1 MFNCRTRIQASI
13 FVGLLLAAFTA
24 THAQPNSKTVMKD
37 GRLEE
42 PFSMGGDSFPGQQR
56 DWFQVI
62 EGEYLKMEFPRGQR
76 WAGVWITVGEPEE
89 NPKKRESLDLSKY
102 STLVIEMKGQ
112 SSDDKVDIGIK
123 GALQPDNKPVPR
135 RGINVGTEW
144 RIYSIRIRDFIGEKS
159 PLKDLVQVYII
170 PEFLNVGPKPQTI
183 FVRSIK
189 ITSDQ

>member
-1 MFNCRTRIQASI
+1 MNYRQKLLLILFA
-13 FVGLLLAAFTA
+13 GLLFGPLSSS
-24 THAQPNSKTVMKD
+24 HAQSSMRNVMKD

-42 PFSMGGDSFPGQQR
+42 PFSMGGDSSGQQR

-102 STLVIEMKGQ
+102 STLAIEMKGQ
-112 SSDDKVDIGIK
+112 SNDDKVDVGIK

-144 RIYSIRIRDFIGEKS
+144 RTYSIRIRDFIGEKS
-159 PLKDLVQVYII
+159 PLKDLGQIYII
-170 PEFLNVGPKPQTI
+170 TEFVNVGPKPQTI
-183 FVRSIK
+183 YVRSIK
-189 ITSDQ
+189 IISD